1 VIFSLIAGGLSRTSS
16 PSSPEEDRTTKRHN
30 HFDYSGISAKKICHP
45 WWNIKYTFEKVG
57 LDLKK
62 MRNKFSSQY
71 PFEWMSV
78 CTLMCALG
86 YETQDLAQ

>member
-1 VIFSLIAGGLSRTSS
+1 VIFSLIAGGLSRMSS

-30 HFDYSGISAKKICHP
+30 HFDYSGISAKKFVTLGGTLH
-45 WWNIKYTFEKVG
+45 TFEKVG
-57 LDLKK
+57 LDLKE
-62 MRNKFSSQY
+62 MRNKFASQY
-71 PFEWMSV
+71 PFECMSV